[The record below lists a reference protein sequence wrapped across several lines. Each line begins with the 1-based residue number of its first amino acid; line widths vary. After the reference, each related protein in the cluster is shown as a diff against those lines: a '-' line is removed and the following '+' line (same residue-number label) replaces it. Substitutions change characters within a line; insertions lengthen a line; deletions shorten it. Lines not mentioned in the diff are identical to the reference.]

1 MTKKTKT
8 PKISFESLAPKVTS
22 AEPGGTTKSSL
33 APAVEVKVISKQND
47 AIDILAAPKPKI
59 KQFIIRWPVK
69 QHYAVK
75 AMAAEFGL
83 KSMQL
88 LVQTALTEYKV
99 KLEKDA
105 ENAALGIAP
114 SVAPVAPNE
123 QDSLGEVLNSGG
135 EIQQFIIRWSEE
147 QHFQIKALTAQLKL
161 KSMQVFIQ
169 LALAEYKRKRA
180 IR

>member
-1 MTKKTKT
+1 MTKRTKN
-8 PKISFESLAPKVTS
+8 PKVS
-22 AEPGGTTKSSL
+22 FDSLVPKAHAAEPGGTTEAVST
-33 APAVEVKVISKQND
+33 PAAVVKMISKQNVV
-47 AIDILAAPKPKI
+47 IDILAAPKPKI

-88 LVQTALTEYKV
+88 LVQTALTEYKI
-99 KLEKDA
+99 KLQKDA

-114 SVAPVAPNE
+114 AAAPVAPNE
-123 QDSLGEVLNSGG
+123 VDSLGEVLNSGSQ
-135 EIQQFIIRWSEE
+135 IQQFIIRWTEE
-147 QHFQIKALTAQLKL
+147 QHFEIKALTAQLRL

>member
-8 PKISFESLAPKVTS
+8 PKVSFDSLAPKAHS
-22 AEPGGTTKSSL
+22 AEPGGETKSSSTQ
-33 APAVEVKVISKQND
+33 ASEAKVISKQND
-47 AIDILAAPKPKI
+47 VIDILAVQKPKI

-88 LVQTALTEYKV
+88 LVQTALTEYKI

-114 SVAPVAPNE
+114 AAAPVASKE
-123 QDSLGEVLNSGG
+123 VDSLGEVLNSGT

-147 QHFQIKALTAQLKL
+147 QHFEIKALTAQLKL